1 MQSKIH
7 NFKIYFTTLIQER
20 PCEEGSC
27 IVPCWTEWNEWN
39 TCSRSCGGGMKRR
52 NRGKNP
58 NATSQSRCIGSDHE
72 VVQCNTHPCSE
83 RKPLIL
89 MTGGRGQYMQESSVI
104 NVNLGTE
111 KRKIAK
117 RSTKL
122 AMHCSETLNQKVYL
136 IGGYY
141 TRKYIHTIGLA
152 YQS

>member
-1 MQSKIH
+1 
-7 NFKIYFTTLIQER
+7 
-20 PCEEGSC
+20 
-27 IVPCWTEWNEWN
+27 
-39 TCSRSCGGGMKRR
+39 MKRR

-141 TRKYIHTIGLA
+141 TRKYIHSVGLA
-152 YQS
+152 HVECGTIVVHLLILGLTYVELN